1 MKNLFTLL
9 ILVFL
14 SNGLMAQSIIKV
26 HVEENSFK
34 TTLPGATVVV
44 RGTTNG
50 TSTDMDGNATISA
63 LSTDSIIVSLMGYNS
78 QTVAVSNNSSLTILL
93 ASSDIQLGEMVVVG
107 TRSAGRSRTETTA
120 PVDVISVSSLMT
132 NSGRADIT
140 SMLNYAAPSLNANK
154 QSGADGADHIDLATL
169 RGLGPDQ
176 TLVLVNGKRRHQTA
190 FVAVYGTR
198 GRGNS
203 GTDLSAIPISAI
215 DRIEILRDGASAQ
228 YGSDAIA
235 GVINIVTKKT
245 TGYFTGD
252 VGYGTYADKEF
263 NPANKSQLMQYESG
277 NKLDGNAFSL
287 NANYGIKL
295 GKKGGYLNFSLSALN
310 QQKTFRQVL
319 DTANLFTNANALPI
333 NKYRR
338 ANGDASIK
346 SIGTFFNGEMPLTNN
361 KTTLYTFGGFSFKKS
376 EAFAYS
382 RNFSAR
388 PNRFPTD
395 TNDSLLFVDGIMH
408 TTPDGEVYYNPIIQ
422 TAISDLSWAF
432 GARGETK
439 NNWLWDLSN
448 TIGRNDFHFYGD
460 QTFNASLG
468 TAQTN
473 FNNGGFSFLQNT
485 TNFDMSRKFNKIM
498 QGLQFSFGA
507 EHRLENYTLY
517 AGEEAS
523 YRNYDTS
530 GVKASGSQGFPG
542 YQPKDE
548 VNASRNTIGLYAD
561 AELDITKK
569 WLLTAAVRAENYSDF
584 GFTSNYKASTRYKLR
599 NNLNIRSSVSTG
611 FRAPSLQQINFS
623 STFTNVQGGLVSE
636 VKIAPNYSALTKAA
650 GIEELKQEVSTNFN
664 IGMTWSPVREFNVS
678 VDFYQVK
685 VKDRVVLSG
694 QFDGAD
700 NTLDSTFLTAL
711 QDNKVDYAQFFANAV
726 NTTNSGVDVVLEYKK
741 VTLKN
746 SLRLQLSGN
755 IQKMSIDKINVP
767 AKLNDTEQHQ
777 QTFLSDREQSFI
789 LASAPSS
796 KFSFN
801 AEYGFK
807 KFVFGMRLTYFGEV
821 TLLGFGED
829 ALGIKPQVPTDTD
842 PSVYVADKYVYGGK
856 VVADINGT
864 YKMSDKISFIIGVD
878 NLFNVHPDLGAV
890 ATAKNYAFNNESAGP
905 WDAVQMGGN
914 GRRLYARLAVA
925 F

>member
-9 ILVFL
+9 FLVFV
-14 SNGLMAQSIIKV
+14 SNGLMAQSIITV
-26 HVEENSFK
+26 HVEENTFK
-34 TTLPGATVVV
+34 TTLPGATIVVK
-44 RGTTNG
+44 GTTNG
-50 TSTDMDGNATISA
+50 TSTDMDGDATISA
-63 LSTDSIIVSLMGYNS
+63 LSTDSIIISLIGYNS

-93 ASSDIQLGEMVVVG
+93 ASSDIQLSEMVVVG

-252 VGYGTYADKEF
+252 VGYGAYADKEF

-277 NKLDGNAFSL
+277 NKLDGAAFSI
-287 NANYGIKL
+287 NGNYGVKL
-295 GKKGGYLNFSLSALN
+295 GKKDGYLNFSLSALN

-319 DTANLFTNANALPI
+319 DTANLFTNAEALPI

-338 ANGDASIK
+338 ANGDASLT
-346 SIGTFFNGEMPLTNN
+346 SIGTFFNGEMPLSNN
-361 KTTLYTFGGFSFKKS
+361 KTKLYTFGGFSFKKS
-376 EAFAYS
+376 DAFAYS
-382 RNFSAR
+382 RTFFPGS
-388 PNRFPTD
+388 NRFPTV
-395 TNDSLLFVDGIMH
+395 TDSILIFVDGIMH
-408 TTPDGEVYYNPIIQ
+408 TTPDGKVYYNPIIQ

-473 FNNGGFSFLQNT
+473 FDNGGFSFLQNT
-485 TNFDMSRKFNKIM
+485 TNFDMSRKFENVM

-530 GVKASGSQGFPG
+530 KASGSQGFPG
-542 YQPKDE
+542 YQPSDE
-548 VNASRNTIGLYAD
+548 VNVSRNTIGVYAD

-584 GFTSNYKASTRYKLR
+584 GFTSNYKASTRYKLKD
-599 NNLNIRSSVSTG
+599 NLNIRSSVSTG

-650 GIEELKQEVSTNFN
+650 GIDELKQEVSTNFN

-700 NTLDSTFLTAL
+700 NTLDSTFLSVLDT
-711 QDNKVDYAQFFANAV
+711 NNVDYAQFFANAV
-726 NTTNSGVDVVLEYKK
+726 NTTNSGVDIVLEYKK

-767 AKLNDTEQHQ
+767 AKLNDTKQHQ

-807 KFVFGMRLTYFGEV
+807 KFVFGVRLTYFGEV

-829 ALGIKPQVPTDTD
+829 GLGINPQVPTDAD
-842 PSVYVADKYVYGGK
+842 PTVKVADKYVYGGK

-878 NLFNVHPDLGAV
+878 NLFNIHPDLGAV

>member
-9 ILVFL
+9 FLVFL

-34 TTLPGATVVV
+34 TTLPGATIVV

-50 TSTDMDGNATISA
+50 TSTDMNGNATISA

-263 NPANKSQLMQYESG
+263 NPANKSQLKQYESG

-295 GKKGGYLNFSLSALN
+295 TKKGGYLNFSLSALN

-338 ANGDASIK
+338 ANGDASIT

-361 KTTLYTFGGFSFKKS
+361 KTTLYTFGGYSFKKS
-376 EAFAYS
+376 DAFAYS

-388 PNRFPTD
+388 PNRFPTVTD
-395 TNDSLLFVDGIMH
+395 IVLIFVDGFMH
-408 TTPDGEVYYNPIIQ
+408 STPDGEVYYNPIIQ

-473 FNNGGFSFLQNT
+473 FDNGGFSFLQNT

-700 NTLDSTFLTAL
+700 NTLDSTFLSVLDT
-711 QDNKVDYAQFFANAV
+711 NNVDYAQFFANAV

>member
-9 ILVFL
+9 FLVFV
-14 SNGLMAQSIIKV
+14 SNGLMAQSIITV
-26 HVEENSFK
+26 HVEENTFK
-34 TTLPGATVVV
+34 TTLPGATIVVK
-44 RGTTNG
+44 GTTNG
-50 TSTDMDGNATISA
+50 TSTDMDGDATISA
-63 LSTDSIIVSLMGYNS
+63 LSTDSIIISLIGYNS

-93 ASSDIQLGEMVVVG
+93 ASSDIQLSEMVVVG

-252 VGYGTYADKEF
+252 VGYGAYADKEF
-263 NPANKSQLMQYESG
+263 NPANNSQLMQYESG

-295 GKKGGYLNFSLSALN
+295 TKKGGYLNFSLSALN

-319 DTANLFTNANALPI
+319 DTANLFTNADALPI

-338 ANGDASIK
+338 ANGDASLT
-346 SIGTFFNGEMPLTNN
+346 SIGTFFNGEMPLSNN
-361 KTTLYTFGGFSFKKS
+361 KTKLYTFGGFSFKKS
-376 EAFAYS
+376 DAFAYS
-382 RNFSAR
+382 RNFFPGS
-388 PNRFPTD
+388 NRFPTV
-395 TNDSLLFVDGIMH
+395 TDSILIFVDGIMH
-408 TTPDGEVYYNPIIQ
+408 TTPDGKVYYNPIIQ

-473 FNNGGFSFLQNT
+473 FDNGGFSFLQNT
-485 TNFDMSRKFNKIM
+485 TNFDMSRKFEKIM

-542 YQPKDE
+542 YQPSDE
-548 VNASRNTIGLYAD
+548 VNASRNTIGIYAD

-584 GFTSNYKASTRYKLR
+584 GFTSNYKASTRYKLKD
-599 NNLNIRSSVSTG
+599 NLNIRSSVSTG

-650 GIEELKQEVSTNFN
+650 GIDELKQEVSTNFN

-678 VDFYQVK
+678 VDFYQVN

-700 NTLDSTFLTAL
+700 TTLNPTFLTAL
-711 QDNKVDYAQFFANAV
+711 KDNNVDYAQFFANAV
-726 NTTNSGVDVVLEYKK
+726 NTTNSGVDIVLEYKK

-767 AKLNDTEQHQ
+767 AKLNDTKQHQ

-789 LASAPSS
+789 LASAPTS

-807 KFVFGMRLTYFGEV
+807 KFVFGARLTYFGEV

-829 ALGIKPQVPTDTD
+829 GLGINPQVPTDAD
-842 PSVYVADKYVYGGK
+842 PTVYVADKYVYGGK
-856 VVADINGT
+856 TVADINGT

-878 NLFNVHPDLGAV
+878 NLFNIHPDLGAV

>member
-1 MKNLFTLL
+1 MKNLFTLI

-14 SNGLMAQSIIKV
+14 SNGLIAQSIIKV
-26 HVEENSFK
+26 HVEENTFK
-34 TTLPGATVVV
+34 TTLPGATIVVK
-44 RGTTNG
+44 GTTNG
-50 TSTDMDGNATISA
+50 TSTDMDGNATITAS
-63 LSTDSIIVSLMGYNS
+63 STDSIVISLMGYNT
-78 QTVAVSNNSSLTILL
+78 QTVAVGNNSSLSILL
-93 ASSDIQLGEMVVVG
+93 ASSDIELGEMVVVG
-107 TRSAGRSRTETTA
+107 TRSAGRTRTETTA

-154 QSGADGADHIDLATL
+154 QSGSDGADHIDLATL

-203 GTDLSAIPISAI
+203 GTDLSAIPVSAI

-245 TGYFTGD
+245 TGFFTGD
-252 VGYGTYADKEF
+252 VGYGAYADKEF
-263 NPANKSQLMQYESG
+263 NPAYQSQLKQYESG

-295 GKKGGYLNFSLSALN
+295 GKKDGYLNFSLSALN

-319 DTANLFTNANALPI
+319 DTSNLFTNADALPI
-333 NKYRR
+333 NVYRR
-338 ANGDASIK
+338 ANGDASIT
-346 SIGTFFNGEMPLTNN
+346 SIGTFFNGEMPLTNT

-376 EAFAYS
+376 DAFAYS

-395 TNDSLLFVDGIMH
+395 ANGNLIFVDGIMH
-408 TTPDGEVYYNPIIQ
+408 TTPDGKVYYNPIIQ
-422 TAISDLSWAF
+422 TTISDISWAF

-473 FNNGGFSFLQNT
+473 FDNGGFSFLQNT
-485 TNFDMSRKFNKIM
+485 TNFDMHRKFEKVMN
-498 QGLQFSFGA
+498 GLQFAFGA
-507 EHRLENYTLY
+507 EHRLEYYTLY

-542 YQPKDE
+542 YQPSDE
-548 VNASRNTIGLYAD
+548 VNASRNTIGIYAD

-599 NNLNIRSSVSTG
+599 DNLNIRSSVSTG

-650 GIEELKQEVSTNFN
+650 GIDELKQEISSNFN
-664 IGMTWSPVREFNVS
+664 IGMTWSPIKEFNVS

-700 NTLDSTFLTAL
+700 TTLDPTFLSVL
-711 QDNKVDYAQFFANAV
+711 QQNNVDYAQFFANAV
-726 NTTNSGVDVVLEYKK
+726 NTTNSGVDIVLEYKK

-789 LASAPSS
+789 LASAPNS

-821 TLLGFGED
+821 TLLGYGED
-829 ALGIKPQVPTDTD
+829 ALGINPKVPTDAD